1 MITLYSQLLNV
12 RIEDLV
18 AMLSEVVNEGS
29 EIDQTE
35 INFNTISNTLANVTS
50 FVTDSNTIINETVS
64 GWLFKP
70 TIDFEAF

>member
-1 MITLYSQLLNV
+1 MITLYLQLLNV

-18 AMLSEVVNEGS
+18 AILSEAVNEGS

-50 FVTDSNTIINETVS
+50 FVTGSNTIINETVS
-64 GWLFKP
+64 GY
-70 TIDFEAF
+70 

>member
-1 MITLYSQLLNV
+1 MITLYSQVLNV

-18 AMLSEVVNEGS
+18 AVLSEAVNEGS

-35 INFNTISNTLANVTS
+35 INFNTISDTLANVTS

-64 GWLFKP
+64 GY
-70 TIDFEAF
+70 

>member
-1 MITLYSQLLNV
+1 MAI
-12 RIEDLV
+12 
-18 AMLSEVVNEGS
+18 LSEVVNEGS

-50 FVTDSNTIINETVS
+50 FVTNSNTIINETVS

-70 TIDFEAF
+70 AIDFEAF

>member
-1 MITLYSQLLNV
+1 MITLYLQLLNV

-18 AMLSEVVNEGS
+18 AILSEAVNEGS

-50 FVTDSNTIINETVS
+50 FVTGSNTIINETVN
-64 GWLFKP
+64 GY
-70 TIDFEAF
+70 

>member
-1 MITLYSQLLNV
+1 MIILCSQLLNV

-18 AMLSEVVNEGS
+18 AILSEVVNEGS

-50 FVTDSNTIINETVS
+50 FVTDSNTTINETVS
-64 GWLFKP
+64 GWLF
-70 TIDFEAF
+70 

>member
-1 MITLYSQLLNV
+1 MVPLHHTHNIMITLYSQLLNV

-18 AMLSEVVNEGS
+18 AILSEVVNEGS

-50 FVTDSNTIINETVS
+50 FVTGSNTIINETVS
-64 GWLFKP
+64 GY
-70 TIDFEAF
+70 